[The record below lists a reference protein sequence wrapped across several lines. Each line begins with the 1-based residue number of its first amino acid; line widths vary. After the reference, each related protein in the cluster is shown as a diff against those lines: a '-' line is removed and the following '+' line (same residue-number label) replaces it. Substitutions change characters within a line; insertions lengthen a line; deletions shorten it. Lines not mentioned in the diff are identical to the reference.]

1 MLGLALRIGLG
12 DERAAQPITD
22 VNQAKETLALAHTH
36 RVPDVPLATRA
47 VGLRRRLA
55 PCHAPLRSQSS
66 KFVK

>member
-22 VNQAKETLALAHTH
+22 VNQAKETLAVAHTH
-36 RVPDVPLATRA
+36 RVPDTQLAPRG
-47 VGLRRRLA
+47 VGLRRLLA
-55 PCHAPLRSQSS
+55 PCHAPLLSQSS